1 MGFSVTPP
9 NSIRSLIF
17 KSYEAAKAA
26 KPPYAP
32 VGINVGDLGHECDR
46 KLWYDFRR
54 VSPPEKV
61 DGRKESI
68 FETGK
73 YWEERLTEKLI
84 EIGCY
89 VSEEQESVKF
99 VGGHV
104 RGRIDGEVRGVPE
117 APKTVHIVEFKS
129 SNDKGF
135 KELLTKGL
143 QKGKPLHYA
152 QCQMYMHGRSLTR
165 ALYVCINKND
175 NDIFERRVEYD
186 AAYCLKML
194 ARAERIIKAEDPP
207 SKCSENPRIPPCAWC
222 RHKEV
227 CHEGEWARRN
237 CRTCLHATAITTS
250 DNACWDCA
258 KWNKPLT
265 LDEQKVGCP
274 SHRFIPALVPGEQTD
289 VQGDDVVYKLK
300 NGETWVNVDGT

>member
-1 MGFSVTPP
+1 MGFSLTPP
-9 NSIRSLIF
+9 NGTR
-17 KSYEAAKAA
+17 AAILDAYKR
-26 KPPYAP
+26 PPSRP
-32 VGINVGDLGHECDR
+32 SVGINVGDLGHECDR

-54 VSPPEKV
+54 VSPPEFIE
-61 DGRKESI
+61 GRKESI

-89 VSEEQESVKF
+89 VSEQQELVKF

-104 RGRIDGEVRGVPE
+104 RGRIDGEVRSLPV

-165 ALYVCINKND
+165 ALYVCVNKND
-175 NDIFERRVEYD
+175 DDIFEQRVEYD
-186 AAYCLKML
+186 ATYCLRLL
-194 ARAERIIKAEDPP
+194 ARAERIIKADDPP
-207 SKCSENPRIPPCAWC
+207 SRVSEKPTVPPCIWC
-222 RHKEV
+222 KHKAV
-227 CHEGEWARRN
+227 CHEGAWPLKN
-237 CRTCLHATAITTS
+237 CRTCLHSTPITTS
-250 DNACWDCA
+250 ENACWDCA
-258 KWNKPLT
+258 KWQKPLT
-265 LDEQKVGCP
+265 LAEQAAGCP
-274 SHRFIPALVPGEQTD
+274 SHLFIPSLVPGEQIDSDPDAET
-289 VQGDDVVYKLK
+289 VTYRLA
-300 NGETWVNVDGT
+300 NGETWVNGK